1 MLDAAI
7 LVIGLIPTG
16 NVMALDVAIVALIRD
31 EIGNDTDFSDDTPS
45 VSPQLDSLEN
55 IYNDANRGNSNVL
68 RTGLIC
74 WRRRLFNL
82 QERSFDIITEGALL
96 SRSQRIK
103 FIERKIKNL
112 EALVDTTQ
120 KGKNMTI
127 KSSVVVTDAEF

>member
-1 MLDAAI
+1 MVLNPAI
-7 LVIGLIPTG
+7 AT
-16 NVMALDVAIVALIRD
+16 LIRD
-31 EIGNDTDFSDDTPS
+31 EIGPDTDFADDTPHLAA
-45 VSPQLDSLEN
+45 QLGNLED
-55 IYNDANRGNSNVL
+55 IYNTAERGGSNVL
-68 RTGLIC
+68 RSALIC
-74 WRRRLFNL
+74 WRLRLFNL

-127 KSSVVVTDAEF
+127 KSSVMVTDAEF

>member
-1 MLDAAI
+1 MLDGAI
-7 LVIGLIPTG
+7 LVIGLTTTG
-16 NVMALDVAIVALIRD
+16 NVMALDTAIVDLIRD
-31 EIGNDTDFSDDTPS
+31 EIGNDADFSDDTPHA
-45 VSPQLDSLEN
+45 SPQLDSLEN
-55 IYNDANRGNSNVL
+55 IYNNVNRGNSNVL

-112 EALVDTTQ
+112 EVLVDTTQ

-127 KSSVVVTDAEF
+127 NSSVVVTDAEF